1 MGSPLFLLRDEP
13 QLFLAFV
20 IAVIV
25 GITFHEFSHAAV
37 ASLQGDQ
44 TARSQGRLTLN
55 PISHLD
61 PLGSI
66 AIIVAG
72 IGWGRPVPVNPSSM
86 RNRRFGG
93 VLVGLAGPAA
103 NFLVALV
110 AAVAFRV
117 VYPAVGTSFDVGFSL
132 NLLNMLVTINVV
144 LGVFNLLPIP
154 PLDGSTLL
162 SLVLPP
168 SRQNIVA
175 FLNQYG
181 IFLLLGLLILAPNLL
196 TPIFRAITQALYGL
210 VATPDAG
217 YHRPAA
223 PNSPVPPFHPH
234 SRVDLSIRLWID
246 K

>member
-1 MGSPLFLLRDEP
+1 MGSPLFLLRDP
-13 QLFLAFV
+13 QLFAAFL
-20 IAVIV
+20 IAVII

-66 AIIVAG
+66 ALMVAG
-72 IGWGRPVPVNPSSM
+72 LGWGRPVPVTPSRLRSGRLGYVM
-86 RNRRFGG
+86 
-93 VLVGLAGPAA
+93 VALAGPAA
-103 NFLVALV
+103 NFVVALV
-110 AAVAFRV
+110 AAVGLRIA
-117 VYPAVGTSFDVGFSL
+117 YPTAGTTLDVGFTVT
-132 NLLNMLVTINVV
+132 LLSMIVTFNVV
-144 LGVFNLLPIP
+144 LGVLNLLPIP

-162 SLVLPP
+162 SIALPP

-196 TPIFRAITQALYGL
+196 TPIFQAITEALYGL
-210 VATPDAG
+210 VG
-217 YHRPAA
+217 L
-223 PNSPVPPFHPH
+223 PVG
-234 SRVDLSIRLWID
+234 
-246 K
+246 

>member
-1 MGSPLFLLRDEP
+1 MGSPLFWLRDDP
-13 QLFLAFV
+13 QLFVAFL

-37 ASLQGDQ
+37 ASIQGDQ

-55 PISHLD
+55 PLSHLD

-66 AIIVAG
+66 ALVLAG
-72 IGWGRPVPVNPSSM
+72 IGWGRPVPVTPSNM

-93 VLVGLAGPAA
+93 IMVGLAGPAS
-103 NFLVALV
+103 NFVIALAGVVALRL
-110 AAVAFRV
+110 A
-117 VYPAVGTSFDVGFSL
+117 YPLADTTFDVPFSL
-132 NLLNMLVTINVV
+132 RLLSILVTVNVV

-162 SLVLPP
+162 SLALPP
-168 SRQNIVA
+168 SRQNIIA

-196 TPIFRAITQALYGL
+196 TPIFRAITEALYGL
-210 VATPDAG
+210 VG
-217 YHRPAA
+217 L
-223 PNSPVPPFHPH
+223 PVG
-234 SRVDLSIRLWID
+234 
-246 K
+246 

>member
-13 QLFLAFV
+13 QLFAAFL

-37 ASLQGDQ
+37 ASFQGDQ

-66 AIIVAG
+66 ALVVAG
-72 IGWGRPVPVNPSSM
+72 FGWGRPVPVSPTHL
-86 RNRRFGG
+86 RNRRFGAIM
-93 VLVGLAGPAA
+93 VGLAGPAA
-103 NFLVALV
+103 NFVVALV
-110 AAVAFRV
+110 SVVALRI
-117 VYPAVGTSFDVGFSL
+117 VYPTTATFDVDFSVT
-132 NLLNMLVTINVV
+132 LLSTLVLMNVV

-162 SLVLPP
+162 SIFLPP

-175 FLNQYG
+175 FLDQYG

-196 TPIFRAITQALYGL
+196 TPVFRGITEALYSLVGL
-210 VATPDAG
+210 
-217 YHRPAA
+217 
-223 PNSPVPPFHPH
+223 PVG
-234 SRVDLSIRLWID
+234 
-246 K
+246 

>member
-13 QLFLAFV
+13 QLFVAFV

-37 ASLQGDQ
+37 ATLQGDQ

-66 AIIVAG
+66 ALIVAG
-72 IGWGRPVPVNPSSM
+72 FGWGRPVPISPARM
-86 RNRRFGG
+86 RNRRFGA

-103 NFLVALV
+103 NFVLALV
-110 AAVAFRV
+110 AVIALRV
-117 VYPAVGTSFDVGFSL
+117 TYPSAGVTFDVDFSVR
-132 NLLNMLVTINVV
+132 LLYALVAVNVI

-162 SLVLPP
+162 SVLLPP
-168 SRQNIVA
+168 SRQNIVQ

-196 TPIFRAITQALYGL
+196 TPIFRAITEALYGL
-210 VATPDAG
+210 VG
-217 YHRPAA
+217 L
-223 PNSPVPPFHPH
+223 PVG
-234 SRVDLSIRLWID
+234 
-246 K
+246 

>member
-66 AIIVAG
+66 ALIVAG
-72 IGWGRPVPVNPSSM
+72 FGWGRPVPVTPS
-86 RNRRFGG
+86 RLRYRRLGQ
-93 VLVGLAGPAA
+93 VMVGLAGPAA
-103 NFLVALV
+103 NFVVALI
-110 AAVAFRV
+110 AAVALRI
-117 VYPAVGTSFDVGFSL
+117 VYPTVGTTFDVGFTVT
-132 NLLNMLVTINVV
+132 LLYTLVAVNVV

-162 SLVLPP
+162 SIALPP

-175 FLNQYG
+175 FLDQYG

-210 VATPDAG
+210 VG
-217 YHRPAA
+217 L
-223 PNSPVPPFHPH
+223 PVG
-234 SRVDLSIRLWID
+234 
-246 K
+246 